1 MFAVFAEDF
10 TGNEVNGR
18 GVTPQDAWE
27 NMLTD
32 FALEENDIDVDTV
45 EFFRVIEV
53 TRETRVTWAES
64 ADTDE

>member
-27 NMLTD
+27 TMLGD
-32 FALEENDIDVDTV
+32 FALEEKIG
-45 EFFRVIEV
+45 
-53 TRETRVTWAES
+53 
-64 ADTDE
+64 